1 MALIDT
7 LTAQRQK
14 LLLVAAL
21 GFALWQGGQL
31 LEKLFPNDDTTHAIA
46 LVMTLA
52 GAFQW
57 AACSFGFIHFSRK
70 AKPEM
75 EALNDELTCL
85 NRRKSY
91 TFGYVLLMGAISLLF
106 AVNVILAQTTF
117 PALNADIV
125 IHSLL
130 IIGIVL
136 PILYFVWLERD
147 NG

>member
-1 MALIDT
+1 MALIDK
-7 LTAQRQK
+7 LIMQRQK
-14 LLLVAAL
+14 LLLMAAL

-31 LEKLFPNDDTTHAIA
+31 LTKIAPNDDTANAIA
-46 LVMTLA
+46 LAMTLA

-85 NRRKSY
+85 NRRKAY
-91 TFGYVLLMGAISLLF
+91 TFGYVLLMGVISLLF
-106 AVNVILAQTTF
+106 AVNAILAQTSF

-125 IHSLL
+125 IHSFF